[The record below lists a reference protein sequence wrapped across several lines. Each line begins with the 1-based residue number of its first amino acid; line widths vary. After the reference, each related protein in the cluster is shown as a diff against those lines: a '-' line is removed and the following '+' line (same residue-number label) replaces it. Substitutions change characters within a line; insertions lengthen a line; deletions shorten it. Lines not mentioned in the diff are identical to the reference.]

1 MTDTHEDRKSTLYGT
16 LITFLLLN
24 NLAVITRIYTHYRI
38 YYRKGGWVFLED
50 IFLLLSGVSTGA
62 VGNREAQSAHLR
74 PASRQRC
81 NRQSSGLY
89 VDFSSCAGELVLT
102 LTLATYYG
110 LGLHAERLVAEDGA
124 QAPHNMAIVFKVG
137 RIRCSICGWKV
148 SDGIGHVACL
158 GHHGPLQSS
167 PHRHQALSPFLLS
180 SSLPSQPEVVAYRL
194 VG

>member
-1 MTDTHEDRKSTLYGT
+1 MTDTHEDRKSALYGT

-24 NLAVITRIYTHYRI
+24 NLAVITRIYTHYRT
-38 YYRKGGWVFLED
+38 YYRKGGWIFLED
-50 IFLLLSGVSTGA
+50 IFLLLSGVSNGA
-62 VGNREAQSAHLR
+62 VLNPDAPSAHLL
-74 PASRQRC
+74 PASCQRC

-89 VDFSSCAGELVLT
+89 DHFSSCVGKIVLT

-137 RIRCSICGWKV
+137 WIRRSICGWNL
-148 SDGIGHVACL
+148 SDTIGHVACL
-158 GHHGPLQSS
+158 GHHGPLQSN
-167 PHRHQALSPFLLS
+167 PYRHQTLPPFLLS
-180 SSLPSQPEVVAYRL
+180 PPLPSQPEVVAHRL